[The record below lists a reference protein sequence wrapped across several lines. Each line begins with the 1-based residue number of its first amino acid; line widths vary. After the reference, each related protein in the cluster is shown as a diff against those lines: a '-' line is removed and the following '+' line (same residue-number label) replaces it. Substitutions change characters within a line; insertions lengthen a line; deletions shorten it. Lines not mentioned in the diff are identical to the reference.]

1 LNGRDAMKKQRVTA
15 AFVAL
20 VLGFMT
26 MTASAGEIGISVEF
40 SDKEISVISA
50 YYRDHSTTYSQQGNG
65 KKGNGNSKGQK
76 SLPPGIAMNLQR
88 GKSLP
93 PGIAKQVLPSD
104 LIDLLPAPHRGFE
117 RIEVDGKIL
126 LVEIATQIIYDVL
139 EDLILH

>member
-1 LNGRDAMKKQRVTA
+1 MKNQSVTVAFA
-15 AFVAL
+15 AL
-20 VLGFMT
+20 LLGFLPML
-26 MTASAGEIGISVEF
+26 SVAGEVGIDVEF
-40 SDKEISVISA
+40 SDKEVAMIRA
-50 YYRDHSTTYSQQGNG
+50 YYRDHATTYSQKENG

-104 LIDLLPAPHRGFE
+104 LNDLLPAPPRGFE
-117 RIEVDGKIL
+117 RIEVDGKVLI
-126 LVEIATQIIYDVL
+126 VEIATQVIHDVL